1 VAITCMTRCSG
12 YIEALHNV
20 SISFQRETPI
30 DKQQQQQQQQQQQ
43 RARLEV
49 LHVKML
55 HEQGR
60 TNSIF
65 TANVTMVTF
74 AKILPFTII
83 KKFLGVTVFAK

>member
-1 VAITCMTRCSG
+1 MTRCSG

-30 DKQQQQQQQQQQQ
+30 DKQQQQQQQQQQEA

-49 LHVKML
+49 LYVKML

-65 TANVTMVTF
+65 TANVTRWSLSEF
-74 AKILPFTII
+74 CHLPS
-83 KKFLGVTVFAK
+83 